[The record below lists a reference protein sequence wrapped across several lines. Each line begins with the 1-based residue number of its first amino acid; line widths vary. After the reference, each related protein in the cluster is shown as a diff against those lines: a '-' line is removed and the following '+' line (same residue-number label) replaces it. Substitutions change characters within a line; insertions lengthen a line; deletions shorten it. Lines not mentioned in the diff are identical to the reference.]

1 MRASRRLGS
10 VFCTMAG
17 DPVSADAKERDLETG
32 SSDPAVAL
40 SADGDWVAGV
50 VGLRLGF
57 EVAGLGS
64 EASELGS
71 AEPGDA
77 EGKPSS
83 IGTFTGFDS
92 SRSSTGWGFENPRED
107 WLPVPLFL

>member
-1 MRASRRLGS
+1 
-10 VFCTMAG
+10 MAG

-64 EASELGS
+64 EASKLGS